1 LLYKT
6 ATNATPAH
14 CVKATPQPEQEASIL
29 KAVIIPVTTF
39 QQNCSVLW
47 CEETMKAAVVDPGGD
62 IELIEAAIAEQE
74 VSVEKIL
81 ITHGHLDHAG
91 GAADL
96 AANLGVPI
104 EGPHRQDQFLLE
116 KMTEQG
122 TMFGVSGGKPFT
134 PDRWLDQGDKVS
146 IGNLFFEV
154 HFCPGHTPGHIIY
167 FEAGSQIA
175 FVGDVI
181 FQGSIGRTDLPG
193 GDHNTLIASIREQVF
208 PLGDGVTFVPGH
220 GPASTIGHERQTNPY
235 LTEG

>member
-1 LLYKT
+1 M
-6 ATNATPAH
+6 
-14 CVKATPQPEQEASIL
+14 
-29 KAVIIPVTTF
+29 KAVIIPVTAF

-62 IELIEAAIAEQE
+62 IELIEAAIGEQE

-96 AANLGVPI
+96 AEKLGVPI
-104 EGPHRQDQFLLE
+104 EGPHREDLFLIE

-122 TMFGVSGGKPFT
+122 AMFGVPGGKPFT
-134 PDRWLDQGDKVS
+134 PDRWLDQGDTVTV
-146 IGNLFFEV
+146 GNLSFEV
-154 HFCPGHTPGHIIY
+154 RFCPGHTPGHIIY
-167 FEAGSQIA
+167 FEAESQIA

-193 GDHNTLIASIREQVF
+193 GDHDTLIASIREQVF

-235 LTEG
+235 VGEG